1 MDNSL
6 NDAVRLTAANSILDR
21 ALGKPRQ
28 AVEASLNYD
37 LRQLTD
43 AQLIEIILD
52 AGGVPPG
59 LPAPAPVEKI
69 VD

>member
-1 MDNSL
+1 MHTSL
-6 NDAVRLTAANSILDR
+6 NDSVRLTAANSILNR

-28 AVEASLNYD
+28 AVEARLNYD
-37 LRQLTD
+37 LRQLSD
-43 AQLIEIILD
+43 AQLIEIIVD

-59 LPAPAPVEKI
+59 LPAPAPAEKI